1 MMDWVL
7 FGIFLVLMLSGAP
20 LAIALGLAG
29 TAIIA
34 AANLGIMAVP
44 TNVYT
49 GIAKYPLLAIP
60 MFVLAGLVFERA
72 GVAGSMVRFASSM
85 VGHRRGGLAI
95 VAVLVGVVLGGIS
108 GSGPADAAAVG
119 TIMIP
124 AMTRAGYPPAFSAS
138 LIAASGSTA
147 ILIPPSIAL
156 IIYSLLVPQATVHAL
171 FAGGFFP
178 GIMAGIILIMAA
190 IWLCGHHGFGEPSGA
205 KRPPFWRSL
214 SEALWGLAAP
224 VIILG
229 GMRSGVFTPT
239 EAAAVAAFYGF
250 AVGVLVYRSLGLH
263 EIYDVLVEAAEISA
277 VILLIVALASV
288 FAYASSTLG
297 TFDRLTQF
305 LVGSGTSEVMVLLG
319 ITLLLLIA
327 GMFLDAISIFF
338 IFLPL
343 LIPIAV
349 HYHWNLVWFGIIIT
363 MNLAIGQFTPP
374 MAVNLMVT
382 SRIANVPIEATV
394 RWVSWFVLAMVAV
407 LLLITFVPE
416 LVLWAPRALGYL

>member
-1 MMDWVL
+1 
-7 FGIFLVLMLSGAP
+7 
-20 LAIALGLAG
+20 
-29 TAIIA
+29 
-34 AANLGIMAVP
+34 
-44 TNVYT
+44 
-49 GIAKYPLLAIP
+49 
-60 MFVLAGLVFERA
+60 
-72 GVAGSMVRFASSM
+72 
-85 VGHRRGGLAI
+85 
-95 VAVLVGVVLGGIS
+95 
-108 GSGPADAAAVG
+108 
-119 TIMIP
+119 
-124 AMTRAGYPPAFSAS
+124 
-138 LIAASGSTA
+138 
-147 ILIPPSIAL
+147 
-156 IIYSLLVPQATVHAL
+156 
-171 FAGGFFP
+171 
-178 GIMAGIILIMAA
+178 MAGIILIMTA
-190 IWLCGHHGFGEPSGA
+190 IWLCGRHGFGAQSDA

-250 AVGVLVYRSLGLH
+250 AVGVLVYRSLGWR

-297 TFDRLTQF
+297 TFDRMTKF
-305 LVGSGTSEVMVLLG
+305 LVGSGTSEVLVLLG

-349 HYHWNLVWFGIIIT
+349 HFHWNLVWFGIIIT

-394 RWVSWFVLAMVAV
+394 RWVSWFVIAMVAV